1 MTSKAFI
8 LACSSAIS
16 GGSALFT
23 GSLRRLVC
31 VFDGKGASDAVPTKS
46 APRRDSFKLPPTIVE
61 DAIAGIAF
69 VVICVA
75 GYFLA
80 WGGLT

>member
-1 MTSKAFI
+1 MPMTEEKP
-8 LACSSAIS
+8 
-16 GGSALFT
+16 
-23 GSLRRLVC
+23 V
-31 VFDGKGASDAVPTKS
+31 KS
-46 APRRDSFKLPPTIVE
+46 ARPRYQLPSTIVE
-61 DAIAGIAF
+61 DAIAGVAF

>member
-8 LACSSAIS
+8 LTCSSAIS
-16 GGSALFT
+16 AVSTFFI

>member
-16 GGSALFT
+16 GGSSFIV
-23 GSLRRLVC
+23 SLRRLVC
-31 VFDGKGASDAVPTKS
+31 VSDGRGASDAVPMKS

>member
-1 MTSKAFI
+1 MFLTREKPKN
-8 LACSSAIS
+8 LD
-16 GGSALFT
+16 
-23 GSLRRLVC
+23 R
-31 VFDGKGASDAVPTKS
+31 
-46 APRRDSFKLPPTIVE
+46 PRHRLPPKIVE